1 MKVKYILLCLCLPL
15 AAFSANKVANKVNS
29 LKGFSVSIPDTVIQG
44 SEFPVIYTLEA
55 THWQKAHVT
64 QGVGL
69 MQTGQESNTQE
80 GRPYSMLTIVA
91 RFSTSRVGQITLP
104 PISAEI
110 DGQEFLSEA
119 KEVYVKPHPQYGEEM
134 TLAHEW
140 LQKKGADKDSLTLN
154 YTVSMGDFFFFCDQ
168 RHKCFCLVA
177 KKDTW
182 DCAGEPVWAYSMESA
197 MDEESLK
204 KYIPYFF
211 IYYNDLLASL
221 KKSGL
226 KAKQFA
232 VGAEQ
237 VLPLLGELKW
247 GQTAPYNSK
256 LPIKD
261 GGRVLVGCVPLAMA
275 MIMKYHDWPKQG
287 MSNVYFETEGRKF
300 NFDCTEM
307 KPQWEQYK
315 NHYDKEETA
324 ECAELSKILG
334 TLALMMSPTYKESS
348 TSANLNHI
356 KHIMCNNMGYS
367 GRMTRKD
374 KPLNDEAFRLL
385 KQELESRRP
394 CIVARNSHAF
404 ICDGYE
410 DGFFHFNLG
419 WRGHGNGYFRAVGG
433 SAEEKLDTM
442 FHNVITHIE
451 PQKSESKKEVTLKK
465 ANTLCELLSDE
476 EKENL
481 TSLKITGPIGSND
494 IRLIRAM
501 AGAKG
506 DSLYDSR
513 NMGTLR
519 KLNLADASVVSDE
532 TPWKIKKA
540 TSVRFYFDA
549 EHIFNGGSD
558 NSDVFNFNDM
568 NKGKWSKFKYTSA
581 SKIKKEEGRMY
592 SRVNDT
598 LYIEYF
604 ICIPKT
610 IGEGMFSN
618 CSSLQTIVMPKNTKR
633 ISDYAFVNCESLR
646 STLIPAS
653 AGDPGHYLFQNCL
666 SLEKLYIPKPSTP
679 YSPYVSS
686 KFTGENLS
694 VGFQLEE
701 YLPKKR

>member
-1 MKVKYILLCLCLPL
+1 MKAKYILLCLCLPL
-15 AAFSANKVANKVNS
+15 AAFSANKVANKINP
-29 LKGFSVSIPDTVIQG
+29 LKGFSVSVPDTVIQG
-44 SEFPVIYTLEA
+44 SGFSVIYTLEA
-55 THWQKAHVT
+55 THWQKALVSR
-64 QGVGL
+64 GAGL
-69 MQTGQESNTQE
+69 KLNDKTSNIQE
-80 GRPYSMLTIVA
+80 GRPYSRLTVVA
-91 RFSTSRVGQITLP
+91 RFSTSRVGHITLP

-140 LQKKGADKDSLTLN
+140 LLKKGADKDSLTLN
-154 YTVSMGDFFFFCDQ
+154 YTVSVGDFFFFCDQ

-221 KKSGL
+221 KVLGQ
-226 KAKQFA
+226 KARLFSD
-232 VGAEQ
+232 GAEQ
-237 VLPLLGELKW
+237 VPPLLGELKW
-247 GQTAPYNSK
+247 GQTAPYNAK

-315 NHYDKEETA
+315 NQYDKEETS

-334 TLALMMSPTYKESS
+334 TLTFMMSPTYKESS

-356 KHIMCNNMGYS
+356 KHIMCNNLGYS
-367 GRMTRKD
+367 GRLSLKY
-374 KPLNDEAFRLL
+374 KPLNEEAFRLME
-385 KQELESRRP
+385 QELRSRRP

-433 SAEEKLDTM
+433 SAEQAFNIM
-442 FHNVITHIE
+442 FQNVITHIE
-451 PQKSESKKEVTLKK
+451 PQKSESKKEVTLKE
-465 ANTLCELLSDE
+465 AGTLCELLSDE

-481 TSLKITGPIGSND
+481 TSLKITGPIGSKD

-506 DSLYDSR
+506 DPLYDSR
-513 NMGTLR
+513 NMGALR
-519 KLNLADASVVSDE
+519 KLNLSNANIINDN
-532 TPWKIKKA
+532 TPFCTRKA
-540 TSVRFYFDA
+540 TGGIYFMAGNRDY
-549 EHIFNGGSD
+549 S
-558 NSDVFNFNDM
+558 FNFDNM
-568 NKGKWSKFKYTSA
+568 NQKQWTKFQSNYTSA
-581 SKIKKEEGRMY
+581 AKGLGMTFK
-592 SRVNDT
+592 RVNDNMY
-598 LYIEYF
+598 LMSLS
-604 ICIPKT
+604 CIKNT
-610 IGEGMFSN
+610 IGKGMFCECSSLCEIKLPEQAKCIHSSAFSF
-618 CSSLQTIVMPKNTKR
+618 CSSLQR
-633 ISDYAFVNCESLR
+633 IQLPESLKEY
-646 STLIPAS
+646 
-653 AGDPGHYLFQNCL
+653 DKNLFESCF
-666 SLEKLYIPKPSTP
+666 SLEKIYIPGKIVNLIREFGSFITASSL
-679 YSPYVSS
+679 SPEVKVEIISN
-686 KFTGENLS
+686 K
-694 VGFQLEE
+694 
-701 YLPKKR
+701 